1 MKFELSDVEID
12 ILMEAL
18 EYRQQTTPDNWW
30 NDKTDK
36 TGKRYTK
43 IAAHLIE
50 RLNLDLTEE

>member
-12 ILMEAL
+12 ILMKAL

-30 NDKTDK
+30 SDKIDK
-36 TGKRYTK
+36 KGKRYTK